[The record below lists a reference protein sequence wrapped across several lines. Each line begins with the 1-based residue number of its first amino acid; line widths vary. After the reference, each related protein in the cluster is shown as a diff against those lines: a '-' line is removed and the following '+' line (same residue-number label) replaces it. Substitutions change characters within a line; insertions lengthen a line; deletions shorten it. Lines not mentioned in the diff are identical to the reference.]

1 MSVAHAHE
9 SLSCAVLCY
18 AVSCWAASMQ
28 ALVEV
33 LQQGGCSELISL
45 DLRGNSLS
53 PDAEALLVGQVA
65 QECPCGVAWAVL
77 HFAFGIE
84 FGLVG
89 RAAGC
94 QLQQCFLSWVCA
106 SSRNQHQLQP
116 HQWQQQPPATAMLPA
131 VAINSQITPTA
142 TGTTSTNNVAIGRAC
157 RRTWARSASSWRSPQ
172 APCPCQS
179 QSPAAAAAT
188 AVGPAAIEVAGA
200 AGAAGLAAGEQ
211 QEQGSSSSRSTRRCL
226 SSPYR
231 TWLGKI
237 VNRCDM
243 LSTAGQAQPLPC
255 RECAA
260 PLPPL

>member
-1 MSVAHAHE
+1 
-9 SLSCAVLCY
+9 
-18 AVSCWAASMQ
+18 MQ

-106 SSRNQHQLQP
+106 SSRNLTP
-116 HQWQQQPPATAMLPA
+116 IAT
-131 VAINSQITPTA
+131 TPM
-142 TGTTSTNNVAIGRAC
+142 
-157 RRTWARSASSWRSPQ
+157 
-172 APCPCQS
+172 
-179 QSPAAAAAT
+179 AAAT
-188 AVGPAAIEVAGA
+188 TSNSNVA
-200 AGAAGLAAGEQ
+200 
-211 QEQGSSSSRSTRRCL
+211 SS
-226 SSPYR
+226 
-231 TWLGKI
+231 G
-237 VNRCDM
+237 N
-243 LSTAGQAQPLPC
+243 
-255 RECAA
+255 
-260 PLPPL
+260 